1 MLIFILFSIKSVLG
15 NKFAEMFIEFVIVLM
30 MVDCDDNKDGD
41 NDGDD
46 DDDEEEED
54 LGDEGDYDYPEN
66 GDDPKRLDDKDEY
79 GSNYCAGC
87 TLFVLRPT
95 WHPCPTRSHK

>member
-41 NDGDD
+41 NGGDD
-46 DDDEEEED
+46 DDDEEEEEESD
-54 LGDEGDYDYPEN
+54 PEIDE
-66 GDDPKRLDDKDEY
+66 DDPLLYNCPFCLGLFEDKVDM
-79 GSNYCAGC
+79 NNHVDGC
-87 TLFVLRPT
+87 MPV
-95 WHPCPTRSHK
+95 